1 MLDSG
6 VEKTLCMTLPATEAV
21 WAGDSLTEARRA
33 SPPVGLLEEEV
44 GPEESSRV
52 EVRRRPRHLTEAR
65 PFVPHG

>member
-33 SPPVGLLEEEV
+33 SPPPVGLLEELL
-44 GPEESSRV
+44 GPAESSRV
-52 EVRRRPRHLTEAR
+52 EVRRRPRPTSIL
-65 PFVPHG
+65 GSSS